1 MPSSPTVDL
10 RLELWRYWLTEA
22 VSAAIQAAEI
32 APGLSAELLASDS
45 EEAARL
51 LINELRASM
60 RAMTSAAFAI
70 DAFYASVKTRS
81 PEHPQQAAWKEKP
94 PRRHQQVAD
103 TLRHHLRITKND
115 QSRELS
121 KRVQEIFKFRDSG

>member
-1 MPSSPTVDL
+1 MPGIWVVDGGDLRLSDIRFEFGPDGIVPSSPTVDL

-22 VSAAIQAAEI
+22 VSAAIEATEI
-32 APGLSAELLASDS
+32 APRLSAELLASDS

-70 DAFYASVKTRS
+70 DAFCTAT
-81 PEHPQQAAWKEKP
+81 
-94 PRRHQQVAD
+94 PR
-103 TLRHHLRITKND
+103 L
-115 QSRELS
+115 
-121 KRVQEIFKFRDSG
+121 